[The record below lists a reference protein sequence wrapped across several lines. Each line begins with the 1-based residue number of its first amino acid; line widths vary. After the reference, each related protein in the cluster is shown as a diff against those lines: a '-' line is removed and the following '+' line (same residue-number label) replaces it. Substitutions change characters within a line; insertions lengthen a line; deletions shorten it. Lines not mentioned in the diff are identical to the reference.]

1 MKLKRVIAIA
11 TVAATVFSFSGC
23 LKFTSTSEFLFNGN
37 SFDVTP
43 GGNGTGDAFDIN
55 NLVPVN
61 PDTNQGGTSQG
72 GTSQGGTSQGGT
84 SQGGTSQ
91 GGTSQGGTSQGGT
104 SQGGTSQGGTSQG
117 EQPGTQTIDPTTW
130 TTAEILAYVTNAVT
144 KTKAYTSTV
153 TVNHQEAFNVQVT
166 KAPGGQLVMQ
176 AADKIIQSVAK
187 PSQET
192 LTFNNGKTTN
202 AEGETVPLLLP
213 KRGAFTLTADG
224 IASASASMNGDSV
237 VCHIQLVKEVGTL
250 TDHPKHHAASVGY
263 LDASDVDLS
272 GVTLNYLDITYTGTT
287 IDMVINSDGYV
298 SAVVYKI
305 PIHIAVE
312 GKIIGITA
320 SGECEG
326 SQQESWQIN
335 W

>member
-1 MKLKRVIAIA
+1 MKFKKLIALA

-43 GGNGTGDAFDIN
+43 GGNGSGDAFDIN
-55 NLVPVN
+55 SLIPGDSSSNQGGTN
-61 PDTNQGGTSQG
+61 QGGTNQGGTSQG
-72 GTSQGGTSQGGT
+72 GTIQGGTNTGDTNQGG
-84 SQGGTSQ
+84 SAQEGTSH
-91 GGTSQGGTSQGGT
+91 GGSSGA
-104 SQGGTSQGGTSQG
+104 
-117 EQPGTQTIDPTTW
+117 QTIDPSTW

-144 KTKAYTSTV
+144 KTKAYTSKV
-153 TVNHQEAFNVQVT
+153 TVDHQEAFDVKVT
-166 KAPGGQLVMQ
+166 KAPGGKLVMQ
-176 AADKIIQSVAK
+176 AADKIIASVAK
-187 PSQET
+187 PSSET
-192 LTFNNGKTTN
+192 LVFTNGKTTN

-224 IASASASMNGDSV
+224 IASASAYMSGDSV
-237 VCHIQLVKEVGTL
+237 VCQIKLVKEVGTL

-272 GVTLNYLDITYTGTT
+272 GVKLNYLDITYTGTT

-312 GKIIGITA
+312 GKIVGVTA

-326 SQQESWQIN
+326 SQQESWKIN

>member
-1 MKLKRVIAIA
+1 MKIKKLIALA

-43 GGNGTGDAFDIN
+43 GGNGDAFDIDS
-55 NLVPVN
+55 LIPVDPGSN
-61 PDTNQGGTSQG
+61 QGGSNTGSLNQGGTNQGGTNQG
-72 GTSQGGTSQGGT
+72 GTNQGGTNQGGT
-84 SQGGTSQ
+84 NQGGTNQ
-91 GGTSQGGTSQGGT
+91 GGTNQGGTNQGG
-104 SQGGTSQGGTSQG
+104 SS
-117 EQPGTQTIDPTTW
+117 PAIDPSTW

-144 KTKAYTSTV
+144 KTKAYTSTI
-153 TVNHQEAFNVQVT
+153 TVDHQEAFDVQVT
-166 KAPGGQLVMQ
+166 KATGGKPVMSI
-176 AADKIIQSVAK
+176 ANEIIASVAK
-187 PSQET
+187 PSKET
-192 LTFNNGKTTN
+192 LTFNGGMTTN
-202 AEGETVPLLLP
+202 GEGETVPLLLP

-224 IASASASMNGDSV
+224 IASASASMSGDSV
-237 VCHIQLVKEVGTL
+237 VCRIQLVKEVGTL

-263 LDASDVDLS
+263 LDASDVDLGS
-272 GVTLNYLDITYTGTT
+272 TVKLNYLDITYSGTT
-287 IDMVINSDGYV
+287 IDMVINSSGYV

-312 GKIIGITA
+312 AKVIGIPA

-326 SQQESWQIN
+326 SQQESWKIN